1 MKTFL
6 HVGCGQKRQS
16 QTTLGFG
23 DVTRWKELRL
33 DIDPQVQPDVEG
45 TMLDMSLVPTGSVD
59 AVYSSHNIEH
69 VYPHEVMVAMS
80 EFLRVLAENGFL
92 VITCP
97 DLQSVSAL
105 IADDELTEPAYDYPA
120 GPIAAID
127 ILYGFR
133 KSIER
138 GNHFMAHKC
147 GFTRKVLHGTLQAAG
162 FKSIGSLARGH
173 PFYDLWAVAAKDD
186 RTDDE
191 MRVLASQHLPR

>member
-16 QTTLGFG
+16 QITLGFG

-105 IADDELTEPAYDYPA
+105 IADDKLTEPAYDSPA
-120 GPIAAID
+120 GPIAPID

>member
-105 IADDELTEPAYDYPA
+105 IADDKLTEPAYDSPA
-120 GPIAAID
+120 GPIAPID